1 MISAPFAPSPTTSSV
16 SQLPPKVDSFPELL
30 NLAMTVRGTRN
41 YAEHVGIDETALI
54 RYADGAVCDGG
65 EHLRI
70 TRLVSKNDWALN
82 FIANHV
88 KQKRQGQL
96 QRRVA

>member
-30 NLAMTVRGTRN
+30 NLVMTARDTRDH
-41 YAEHVGIDETALI
+41 ALELGVDETALI
-54 RYADGAVCDGG
+54 RYADGAVCDG
-65 EHLRI
+65 EHRI
-70 TRLVSKNDWALN
+70 ITGVLAKNRWALS
-82 FIANHV
+82 FVADRI
-88 KQKRQGQL
+88 KQRRGQP